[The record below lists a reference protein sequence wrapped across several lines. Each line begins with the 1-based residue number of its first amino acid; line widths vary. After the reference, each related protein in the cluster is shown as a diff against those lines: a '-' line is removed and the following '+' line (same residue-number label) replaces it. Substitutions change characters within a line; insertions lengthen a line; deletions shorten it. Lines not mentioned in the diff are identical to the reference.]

1 MISNSDNILLLNYN
15 KLGMKLFFYK
25 TLQELYL
32 SKSNEYFLYSNGPW
46 QALNLDGRSI
56 DLLNSKPK
64 LHLQQR
70 CVAQTTGFTY

>member
-32 SKSNEYFLYSNGPW
+32 SKSNEFFL
-46 QALNLDGRSI
+46 
-56 DLLNSKPK
+56 
-64 LHLQQR
+64 
-70 CVAQTTGFTY
+70 